1 MSRTVSPVADVAQAL
16 AKLLSNTPGALFSD
30 FDGTLSPVAPT
41 PDTAEP
47 APGVRET
54 LGAMTSKVAV
64 VGIVTGRGI
73 ADASKRIDVPNLLY
87 VGNHGLEWLDEHG
100 HHVHPAGQ
108 EAKDALPEA
117 LREIEH
123 RMLAHVPGDGVIFE
137 DKVYSGSI
145 HYRLAPDPG
154 AVRDVLAPILDEIA
168 REYGFWVSDGKM
180 VFELRP
186 GEAINKGS
194 AVRQIIHDREL
205 KSAVFLGDD
214 VTDADAF
221 RVLRELREES
231 GIQTLAVG
239 VLTLDTDPRVIE
251 SSDYLLDGVD
261 DVVSMML
268 ELETL
273 LPPVDGAEE
282 QR

>member
-1 MSRTVSPVADVAQAL
+1 VNRTVSKRTDVAEAIANAL
-16 AKLLSNTPGALFSD
+16 SHAPGGLFSD

-41 PDTAEP
+41 PDSAEP
-47 APGVRET
+47 APGVLET
-54 LGAMTSKVAV
+54 LGVMATKVAT

-73 ADASKRIDVPNLLY
+73 ADVKARVNVPGLVY
-87 VGNHGLEWLDEHG
+87 VGNHGLEWQEGDE
-100 HHVHPAGQ
+100 HHVHPAGLAAQ
-108 EAKDALPEA
+108 AVLPEA
-117 LREIEH
+117 LREVEQ
-123 RMLAHVPGDGVIFE
+123 RLVAHVSNEGVIFE

-154 AVRDVLAPILDEIA
+154 AVRDVLEPILRDIA
-168 REYGFWVSDGKM
+168 GEYGFWVSDGKM

-194 AVRQIIHDREL
+194 AVRQMIHDRDL

-221 RVLRELREES
+221 QVLQELRKER
-231 GIQTLAVG
+231 GIATVTVG

-251 SSDYLLDGVD
+251 ASDYLLDGVD

-268 ELETL
+268 ELESL
-273 LPPVDGAEE
+273 LPPVDATEE
-282 QR
+282 SR

>member
-1 MSRTVSPVADVAQAL
+1 MDRTVSPVTDVAHAL
-16 AKLLSNTPGALFSD
+16 AGVLTRVPGGFFTD

-41 PDTAEP
+41 PDAAEP

-54 LGAMTSKVAV
+54 LEVMTTKVAM
-64 VGIVTGRGI
+64 VGIVTGRGV
-73 ADASKRIDVPNLLY
+73 ADARARIDVPGLMY
-87 VGNHGLEWLDEHG
+87 VGNHGLEWQDEDG
-100 HHVHPAGQ
+100 HHVHPAGLAAQ
-108 EAKDALPEA
+108 AALPEA
-117 LREIEH
+117 LREA
-123 RMLAHVPGDGVIFE
+123 RQRLLAHVSSDGVIVE

-154 AVRDVLAPILDEIA
+154 AVREALGPILDEIA

-194 AVRQIIHDREL
+194 AVRRIIHDRQL
-205 KSAVFLGDD
+205 RSAVFLGDD

-221 RVLRELREES
+221 RVLRELREEPDLE
-231 GIQTLAVG
+231 TLAIG

-251 SSDYLLDGVD
+251 TSDYLLDGVD

-268 ELETL
+268 ELEKL
-273 LPPVDGAEE
+273 LPAVDGAEGT
-282 QR
+282 R